1 MDIWTQASDKLTAVV
16 EEKLPT
22 YGGMALMATSG
33 AKGNIVIPD
42 SWHCELSKF
51 IVNGKDHNINQKYN
65 NIFSYEIESIS
76 NSLLNKEPEPKY
88 PAIKRDE
95 TEINMKILNDWK
107 NSNEK

>member
-1 MDIWTQASDKLTAVV
+1 MKTKIIGT
-16 EEKLPT
+16 
-22 YGGMALMATSG
+22 
-33 AKGNIVIPD
+33 KGTIEIED
-42 SWHCELSKF
+42 TWHCSTSK
-51 IVNGKDHNINQKYN
+51 ISLNGKFYDIKNLKYN

-76 NSLLNKEPEPKY
+76 NSLLNNELEPKY